1 MTSLVWFKRD
11 LRIHDHAALAAAAE
25 AGPVLALYVVE
36 PGYWALPDTSAR
48 QWAFTQE
55 CLESLRRDLPVPLLV
70 RVGEVREVFDAI
82 HREASFD
89 AIYSH
94 EETGNAWTYQR
105 DLAVRDWCAARG
117 IAWHEVAQSGIV
129 RRLAGRD
136 GWAARRERY
145 IRQPRID
152 PPAAQGPTL
161 EQGGIPTAADLAL
174 RPDPCPG
181 RQKGGRDEAMSLRGG
196 FLTERGQSYRKAMS
210 SPLEGEWACSRLSP
224 YLALGVLSGREAA
237 QAAAARKAEVK
248 GTREGWSGSLQSFTS
263 RLAWRDHFM
272 QKLEDEPGIE
282 HRALHPAYRGI
293 RQGSDPERLAAWS
306 EGRTGIPF
314 VDACMRFLDHAGWL
328 NFRMRS
334 MLMAVASYHLWL
346 DWRDSGMVLARRF
359 TDYEPGIHWSQA
371 QMQSGTTGMNSV
383 RIYNPVKQGK
393 DQDPDGIFTRRW
405 VPEIAHLDNKHLQE
419 PWRAGGAPG
428 YPAPIVDVVEAARA
442 A

>member
-129 RRLAGRD
+129 RRLTGRD
-136 GWAARRERY
+136 GWAARRESY

-174 RPDPCPG
+174 RADPCPG
-181 RQKGGRDEAMSLRGG
+181 RQKGGRDEAMSLLGG

-306 EGRTGIPF
+306 EGRTGI
-314 VDACMRFLDHAGWL
+314 
-328 NFRMRS
+328 
-334 MLMAVASYHLWL
+334 
-346 DWRDSGMVLARRF
+346 
-359 TDYEPGIHWSQA
+359 
-371 QMQSGTTGMNSV
+371 
-383 RIYNPVKQGK
+383 
-393 DQDPDGIFTRRW
+393 
-405 VPEIAHLDNKHLQE
+405 
-419 PWRAGGAPG
+419 
-428 YPAPIVDVVEAARA
+428 
-442 A
+442 